1 MTNLAA
7 TPSAPLSNTGT
18 GKDTASTPA
27 QPRSLWLLILGALLL
42 GLVLSY
48 AHVVSIWQ
56 HGTFFDSDDAM
67 RLVEVRDLLH
77 GQAWFNMTV
86 ARLDP
91 PHGVFMHWSRIVDLP
106 LALLIKL
113 FSLVLPADLA
123 ERATRLMFPLALQA
137 LLYLGVARLAK
148 ALMGSTA
155 VLPAVILTL
164 LSGMEFHQFQP
175 GRIHHSAP
183 QIVLTIFMLANM
195 VEAVD
200 PAEARGAAIAAVLAA
215 LSLAI
220 SLETLPFIVALA
232 AVSIVFWIVRG
243 ADMRRMLLAFGGGLA
258 IALPLTYLATVG
270 PTRWFDA
277 VCDAYSPVYLVP
289 GLVGA
294 VVMIGLA
301 AISTRL
307 TSPWTRLGAAA
318 FAAGFV
324 GLAASAIKPICFID
338 PYHGIDPLVRDIWL
352 KNVIEGFSLPRL
364 FSHYRGTA
372 IIFFVP
378 IALGLCGVG
387 AAMFHETGMA
397 RWRWALVAAMSFV
410 ATALSFWMIRV
421 LGFAGPITL
430 LGGVWCIVTLRGAVA
445 GTKWRELAS
454 LSFCLALPFSAIGWA
469 FVVPTKSMNTHWSKN
484 GGCLASSAFAPLAK
498 LPPGLV
504 AAPIDAGSHILALT
518 PQSVLAAPY
527 HRNNIGNRAMLDAML
542 ASPADARAILAAHHV
557 TYVMTC
563 KSLTETAT
571 LAARAPHGLAAALY
585 SDHVPGWL
593 ALLPKAGSYQVY
605 VMRY

>member
-7 TPSAPLSNTGT
+7 TPSAQLSNTDA
-18 GKDTASTPA
+18 GKDTASVPSRP
-27 QPRSLWLLILGALLL
+27 QPLWLLILGALLL
-42 GLVLSY
+42 GLVPGY
-48 AHVVSIWQ
+48 AHVLSIWQ

-67 RLVEVRDLLH
+67 RLVEVRNLLH

-106 LALLIKL
+106 LALLIKM
-113 FSLVLPADLA
+113 FSLVLPIDLA
-123 ERATRLMFPLALQA
+123 ERATRLVFPLALQA

-148 ALMGSTA
+148 ALMGQAA
-155 VLPAVILTL
+155 VLPAIILTL
-164 LSGMEFHQFQP
+164 LSGMEFDQFQP

-183 QIVLTIFMLANM
+183 QIMLTIFMLASM
-195 VEAVD
+195 AEAVD
-200 PAEARGAAIAAVLAA
+200 PAKARRAAIAAILAA

-232 AVSIVFWIVRG
+232 GVSIVFWIVRG
-243 ADMRRMLLAFGGGLA
+243 ADMRRMLLAFGFGLA

-270 PTRWFDA
+270 PTRWFDT
-277 VCDAYSPVYLVP
+277 VCDAYSPVYLLP
-289 GLVGA
+289 GWVGA
-294 VVMIGLA
+294 VVMIGLGA
-301 AISTRL
+301 TSARL
-307 TSPWTRLGAAA
+307 TSPWVRLGAAA
-318 FAAGFV
+318 FAAGLV

-372 IIFFVP
+372 IIFFMP
-378 IALGLCGVG
+378 IALGLCGSV
-387 AAMFHETGMA
+387 AAMFRETGLA
-397 RWRWALVAAMSFV
+397 RWRWALVAAMSLA

-421 LGFAGPITL
+421 LGFASPITL
-430 LGGVWCIVTLRGAVA
+430 FGGVWCIIALRDALTA
-445 GTKWRELAS
+445 TKWRELAS

-469 FVVPTKSMNTHWSKN
+469 LVVPTKSMNAHWSKDS
-484 GGCLASSAFAPLAK
+484 GCLASSGFAPLAK

-504 AAPIDAGSHILALT
+504 AAPIDAGSHMLALT
-518 PQSVLAAPY
+518 PLSVLAAPY
-527 HRNNIGNRAMLDAML
+527 HRNNIGNRAMLEAML
-542 ASPADARAILAAHHV
+542 ASPADAHAILAAHHV

-563 KSLTETAT
+563 KSLTETAA

-585 SDHVPGWL
+585 SGHVPGWL
-593 ALLPKAGSYQVY
+593 ALLPKAGPYQVY
-605 VMRY
+605 VMR